1 MAIPTYEEIL
11 KRQRKENREILASI
25 RAKENIVNI
34 AREYAGKFCPL
45 DSVFKYSQRY
55 SWLDVNP
62 LWTAE
67 LYLSLGKSDKIE
79 DIYPLIDEMIK
90 DPRLTMT
97 VPLPKPSKN
106 YEYSF
111 FTCRFEEARSNGRD
125 PETLKVS
132 IHIGNICKRVVV
144 GSHLQEDYKYVC
156 NGFSDE

>member
-1 MAIPTYEEIL
+1 MNVPTFEEIL
-11 KRQRKENREILASI
+11 KEQRKENRRILKSIRNKEEILNL
-25 RAKENIVNI
+25 AKEYS
-34 AREYAGKFCPL
+34 EKFIPSEE
-45 DSVFKYSQRY
+45 DYSYDGRY

-62 LWTAE
+62 LWAAE
-67 LYLSLGKSDKIE
+67 LHLSLGKGDKIE

-106 YEYSF
+106 YDYSS
-111 FTCRFEEARSNGRD
+111 FTCRFEEAKSNGKD
-125 PETLKVS
+125 PETLRVS

-156 NGFSDE
+156 NGFADE